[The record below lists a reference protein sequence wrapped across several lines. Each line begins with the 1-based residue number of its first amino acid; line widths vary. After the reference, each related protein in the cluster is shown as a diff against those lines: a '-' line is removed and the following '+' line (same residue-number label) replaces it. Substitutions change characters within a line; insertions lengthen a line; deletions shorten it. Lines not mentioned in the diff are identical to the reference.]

1 MCSGAQSR
9 SEANSGVEESCVVI
23 LETCDRELAETDTC
37 GDDPGSDRADDLLER
52 EKWCCEFAS
61 LPGLTETS

>member
-23 LETCDRELAETDTC
+23 WEICEMEQAAIDSC
-37 GDDPGSDRADDLLER
+37 GDDPGSGRGDDLLER
-52 EKWCCEFAS
+52 EKWCCEFES